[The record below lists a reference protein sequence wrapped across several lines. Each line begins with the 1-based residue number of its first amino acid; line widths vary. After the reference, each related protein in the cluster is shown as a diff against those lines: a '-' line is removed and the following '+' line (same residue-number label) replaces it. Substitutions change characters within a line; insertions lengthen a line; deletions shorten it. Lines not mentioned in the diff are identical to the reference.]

1 MLSKLGQI
9 LVKSGL
15 ISDSQAERYQDL
27 VNDGENIIDVLVRE
41 RVVPE
46 EDVAEALAKYYN
58 LPFLRLASVIADPG
72 VAKYVSEEFAREHTC
87 LGVKLSGDELTL
99 AIYNPLDIGLKD
111 ALEFG
116 KGIRVKLVITTKTA
130 IIDGINR
137 FYNLG
142 AALEDFVKNVQEP
155 SDLEILEKEAL
166 TPGTGDTLDLA
177 QSESRPVVKIVNLLI
192 TEALRLKASDVHI
205 EPQVNFVQVRH
216 RIDGVLIETLT
227 VPKWMH
233 NALVCRV
240 KILSDLDIAERRVP
254 QDGRIRAKM
263 GNREVDIRVSCLPTH
278 LGEKIVMRILD
289 TSQTLLTL
297 DELGFSPDQAKLIR
311 SVIFKPQGTILT
323 TGPTGSGKTSTLY
336 ACLTAVKRPEINI
349 VTVENP
355 IEYQI
360 GGINQVQINEKAGL
374 TFASTLRSILRQDP
388 NVVLVGEIRD
398 SETAEIAFQ
407 AAATGHLVFSTLHT
421 NSAASSIVRLYDLG
435 VEPFKVASSVIMVM
449 AQRLVR
455 RICPDCREPY
465 KPKEEDLEKLG
476 MVGEKVVFY
485 RGRGCEGCKKTG
497 YRGRIGVYEML
508 PIQGKVREAI
518 LSKANEAQLEAAM
531 ARMGLRTLLEEAVE
545 KIRQGLTNPE
555 EVLRVI
561 KVEERLDQRC
571 TKCKKIVQ
579 QDFVACPFCGQSL
592 KNICPGCNQELRLD
606 WTVCPYCRTATGAK
620 PPAAGTVTPAPGP
633 AVPVPAVRTPSG
645 PPPTMPS
652 VPPHSAPASPVA
664 PTANLPAVHPSDLPS
679 APAVAGKIKADPGTV
694 PGGGSTQ
701 RLPGVDKVRVLVVDD
716 EEDIRRL
723 VAAFVKRLK
732 YPTEVFTARDGD
744 EGLKLVEQ
752 VRPHLVILDIL
763 MPRMD
768 GFTVCTKLREN
779 LNTAFI
785 PILMMTASRETET
798 RSKAFAVGTD
808 DYVPKPIKP
817 MEFKEK
823 LERLLDRTYGF

>member
-1 MLSKLGQI
+1 MLSKLAQV

-15 ISDSQAERYQDL
+15 ISDAQAERYQDL
-27 VNDGENIIDVLVRE
+27 ANEEENIIDVLIRE
-41 RVVPE
+41 RAVPE
-46 EDVAEALAKYYN
+46 EDIAEALAKYYN
-58 LPFLRLASVIADPG
+58 IPFLRLASVITDPG

-87 LGVKLSGDELTL
+87 VGVKLTGDELTL
-99 AIYNPLDIGLKD
+99 AIYNPLDMGLKD

-116 KGIRVKLVITTKTA
+116 KGIRVKLVLSSKTQ
-130 IIDGINR
+130 IIDAMNR

-155 SDLEILEKEAL
+155 TDLEILEKEAVQA
-166 TPGTGDTLDLA
+166 GTGDTLDLA
-177 QSESRPVVKIVNLLI
+177 QSESRPVVKIVNLLV

-233 NALVCRV
+233 NALICRI
-240 KILSDLDIAERRVP
+240 KILSDMDIAERRVP

-278 LGEKIVMRILD
+278 LGEKVVMRVLD
-289 TSQTLLTL
+289 TTQTLLGL
-297 DELGFSPDQAKLIR
+297 DDLGFSPEQMKLIK
-311 SVIFKPQGTILT
+311 SVIYKPQGTILT

-421 NSAASSIVRLYDLG
+421 NSAASSVVRLFDLG
-435 VEPFKVASSVIMVM
+435 VEPFKIASSVIMLM

-455 RICPDCREPY
+455 RICADCREPY
-465 KPKEEDLEKLG
+465 KPKDEDLEKLG
-476 MVGEKVVFY
+476 MVGERVVFY
-485 RGRGCEGCKKTG
+485 RGRGCEMCKKTG
-497 YRGRIGVYEML
+497 FRGRIGVYEML

-518 LSKANEAQLEAAM
+518 LARATEVQIEAAM
-531 ARMGLRTLLEEAVE
+531 TRMGMKTLLEEAVE
-545 KIRQGLTNPE
+545 KIRQGVTNPD

-571 TKCKKIVQ
+571 LKCKKIVQ
-579 QDFVACPFCGQSL
+579 ADFVACPYCGQSL

-606 WTVCPYCRTATGAK
+606 WTVCPYCRTNTGAPRSVTPMPGPAPALTTPMPAPAPVPAK
-620 PPAAGTVTPAPGP
+620 PPASPSASIPTTAGPL
-633 AVPVPAVRTPSG
+633 PS
-645 PPPTMPS
+645 
-652 VPPHSAPASPVA
+652 
-664 PTANLPAVHPSDLPS
+664 VHPSDLPA
-679 APAVAGKIKADPGTV
+679 APSLGKIKADPGTSSA
-694 PGGGSTQ
+694 GGSTQ

-744 EGLKLVEQ
+744 EGLKLVES
-752 VRPHLVILDIL
+752 VKPHLVILDIL